1 MGALLVDEADLGGSV
16 AEHLGLPFVSI
27 AMFPPLIQ
35 DDRIPPFCFGWAPGQ
50 DRLSRVR
57 NELGSVCSKVARRSS
72 KW

>member
-1 MGALLVDEADLGGSV
+1 VGALLVDEADLGGSV